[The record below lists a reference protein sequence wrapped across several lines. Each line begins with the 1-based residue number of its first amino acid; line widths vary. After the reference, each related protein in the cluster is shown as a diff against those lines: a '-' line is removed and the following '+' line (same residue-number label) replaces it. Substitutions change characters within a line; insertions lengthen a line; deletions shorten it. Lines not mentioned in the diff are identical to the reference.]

1 MNNFVNY
8 SSKHTNFRTRIFLF
22 TLYKIFV
29 IFSEFICSVV
39 LTFIEF
45 ILWLLII
52 NQNTLIFL
60 FLFLFLFCRKHIY
73 YWYVLNK
80 CILLEWRSNLKLNL
94 ISLTK
99 QKLLYWLTFLSTIQ
113 HIFNILKSIGQCVR
127 ITLNL
132 FFYIDNHLIN
142 LNYFI
147 INQRRYIK

>member
-8 SSKHTNFRTRIFLF
+8 SSKHTNFRARIFLF

-73 YWYVLNK
+73 YWYILNK

-99 QKLLYWLTFLSTIQ
+99 QKLFYWLTFLSTIQ